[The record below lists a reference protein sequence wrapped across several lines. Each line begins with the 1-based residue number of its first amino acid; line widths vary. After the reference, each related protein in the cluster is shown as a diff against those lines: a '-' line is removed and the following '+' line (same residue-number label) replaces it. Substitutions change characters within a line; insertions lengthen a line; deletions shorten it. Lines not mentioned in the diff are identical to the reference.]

1 MLNRLDDLLINPRN
15 SDAIHHLGGRR
26 MPQKKTEQFTAESL
40 AKAADGL
47 MAVANQ
53 LKAVSEGME
62 QRNIETLD
70 LAFALNFREGSRRV
84 AVFVGAAH
92 QKLAEESIELG

>member
-1 MLNRLDDLLINPRN
+1 
-15 SDAIHHLGGRR
+15 
-26 MPQKKTEQFTAESL
+26 
-40 AKAADGL
+40 

-53 LKAVSEGME
+53 LRAVSEGME

-84 AVFVGAAH
+84 SVFVGAAH

>member
-1 MLNRLDDLLINPRN
+1 
-15 SDAIHHLGGRR
+15 
-26 MPQKKTEQFTAESL
+26 MPQKKTEEFTAESL

-53 LKAVSEGME
+53 LRAVSEGME

-84 AVFVGAAH
+84 SVFVGAAH
-92 QKLAEESIELG
+92 QKLAEESIELE